1 MGKKRNINPGAKEA
15 GFTLLEVIVAIAIL
29 TVGLLAVGA
38 MQTSAVGGNLSAY
51 RTSQAVTLAQDRMEQ
66 LLFKPY
72 TDASLNLGT
81 GQADPSPPAPR
92 NFTITYDVES
102 VAGINAKLI
111 TVNVKVSEKRM
122 TRTIKLRCVKPQTL

>member
-1 MGKKRNINPGAKEA
+1 MEKKQNMNPAGKES

-51 RTSQAVTLAQDRMEQ
+51 RTSEAVTLAQDRMEQ

-72 TDASLNLGT
+72 TDASLNVGT
-81 GQADPSPPAPR
+81 GKADPSPPAPR

-111 TVNVKVSEKRM
+111 TVKVTVSEKRV
-122 TRTIKLRCVKPQTL
+122 TRTISLKCVKPQTL